1 MITEQDVNT
10 YTHDGVFWLEA
21 ADEVEASCSTAWQ
34 AIELLIL
41 RLIEVGT
48 SAGTEFALDNHGAGA
63 SLVAEGTRI
72 AALATAMG
80 IFKAAALIT
89 FDDVEPARRA
99 HCSVSLLGVPQG
111 EIEFVVE
118 PIRES
123 ACRITYRHGIRGQ
136 QGQDTTLGIIETTL
150 TAGSRQAPEVV
161 EIHNAWAE
169 LILDPRP

>member
-1 MITEQDVNT
+1 MITEQDVKT

-48 SAGTEFALDNHGAGA
+48 SAGTEFALDKRGAGA

-80 IFKAAALIT
+80 IFKAAAVIT

-99 HCSVSLLGVPQG
+99 HCSVSVLGVPQG

-118 PIRES
+118 PIRDG
-123 ACRITYRHGIRGQ
+123 ACRITYRQGIRGQ
-136 QGQDTTLGIIETTL
+136 ETRLGVLETTF
-150 TAGSRQAPEVV
+150 TAGPRQVPEVV
-161 EIHNAWAE
+161 EIHNAWRE
-169 LILDPRP
+169 LILDPSP